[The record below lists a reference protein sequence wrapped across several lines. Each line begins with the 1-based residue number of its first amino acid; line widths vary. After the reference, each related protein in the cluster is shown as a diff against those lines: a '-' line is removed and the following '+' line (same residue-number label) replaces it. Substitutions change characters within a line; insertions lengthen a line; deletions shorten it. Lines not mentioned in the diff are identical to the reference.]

1 MQHIFELDF
10 VSAVFCQRNFNR
22 SFNVSVDFGKLP
34 KINLLQCLS
43 QITFQLVPFSNEFLS
58 LLGYGIA
65 ITVQIFMY
73 CWFGNEVE
81 VKVKQSQTSNSPAI
95 EFVRDLEQ
103 QYSLRR
109 V

>member
-1 MQHIFELDF
+1 
-10 VSAVFCQRNFNR
+10 
-22 SFNVSVDFGKLP
+22 
-34 KINLLQCLS
+34 
-43 QITFQLVPFSNEFLS
+43 
-58 LLGYGIA
+58 
-65 ITVQIFMY
+65 MY